1 MTKRVTADL
10 FNRPKSLLTR
20 EANCLGLTSTS
31 RGLIMSAAIPTR
43 FTQMLQEVW
52 GFSELRHSQHQA
64 ILAALNGNDA
74 LVVMPTGGG
83 KSLCYQAPAVYRGGL
98 TIVISPL
105 IALMKDQVDS
115 LHQLGIPAARW
126 DSTSSPTEKRQ
137 IIADLRNQKI
147 RLLFASP
154 ERALQKDFHEL
165 FLGNQVHTIA
175 IDEAHC
181 VSQWGHDFR
190 PEYRRLATLRE
201 HFPNA
206 SMMALTATATTH
218 VQKDIIDQLQLKN
231 PTVSINSFD
240 RPNLTYRIIPQ
251 GDVVKQ
257 CQTIIDRHSSK
268 QNPNPSNNSSNNPST
283 TLTHPP
289 TVGGI
294 IYCLKRSDV
303 DDLAAAL
310 ASLGYRAVGYHAGLT
325 YEERQKAQDAFMKEQ
340 VDVVVATIAFGMGID
355 RSNVR
360 YVIHTAIPK
369 SMESYQ
375 QETGRAGRDGLK
387 SECVLLFSMRDVHS
401 MRSIIKKSSA
411 DNNAPE
417 SWLNTQMKLLDSFVS
432 FCKTP
437 CCRHRSISEY
447 FGQNYPLDNCN
458 ACDLCLGEIDV
469 VENAKI
475 LAQKILSCVHHMGE
489 RFGIQAICDVLAG
502 SNSAEIKNRN
512 HQALSTFGILKEYSR
527 KEIRNWI
534 EQLIG
539 LGALNSFGDPYPV
552 LKLGPKA
559 KGILFGNVNPP
570 LARLA
575 GPINDAPDK
584 SLARF
589 LYDQALFDRLRTWR
603 HETALKSQVAPSVLF
618 SDRVLAELA
627 AIRPSKI
634 DSLRSITGI
643 GEQQLRNHGT
653 EIINVIQSYCD
664 FRNVSM
670 DQPFRFPNSP
680 QRIRYAQLFQN
691 KKSLAQI
698 AAFANISE
706 GTVANYLAD
715 AILANEIRDVSPW
728 LSHDT
733 YSQICSAAAK
743 VGTERLKPIYDE
755 LQEKIPYSLIHIAL
769 AYQKANPKELATP

>member
-1 MTKRVTADL
+1 
-10 FNRPKSLLTR
+10 
-20 EANCLGLTSTS
+20 
-31 RGLIMSAAIPTR
+31 MSDSIPTR

-52 GFSELRHSQHQA
+52 GFSELRPSQHQA
-64 ILAALNGNDA
+64 IQAALNGQDA

-115 LHQLGIPAARW
+115 LQQLGIPAARW

-137 IIADLRNQKI
+137 IVNDLRAQKL
-147 RLLFASP
+147 RLFFASP
-154 ERALQKDFHEL
+154 ERALQKDFQDL
-165 FLGNQVHTIA
+165 FQGNQVHTIA

-190 PEYRRLATLRE
+190 PEYRQLATLRKY
-201 HFPNA
+201 FPNA
-206 SMMALTATATTH
+206 AMMALTATATTH
-218 VQKDIIDQLQLKN
+218 VQKDIIEQLQLRKPN
-231 PTVSINSFD
+231 VSVNSFD

-251 GDVVKQ
+251 GDIVNQ
-257 CQTIIDRHSSK
+257 CRTIIDRHSST
-268 QNPNPSNNSSNNPST
+268 QNSIASNGQSQST
-283 TLTHPP
+283 TPTP

-310 ASLGYRAVGYHAGLT
+310 TSLGYRAVGYHAGLT
-325 YEERQKAQDAFMKEQ
+325 NEERQKAQDAFMKEQ

-387 SECVLLFSMRDVHS
+387 SECVLLFSMRDVHT
-401 MRSIIKKSSA
+401 MRNIIVKSSA
-411 DNNAPE
+411 ENKAPE
-417 SWLNTQMKLLDSFVS
+417 SWLNTQLKLLESFVT

-447 FGQNYPLDNCN
+447 FGQNYPQDNCN

-469 VENAKI
+469 VENAKV

-502 SNSAEIKNRN
+502 SNSTEIKNRN
-512 HQALSTFGILKEYSR
+512 HQALSTFGILKDHSR

-539 LGALNSFGDPYPV
+539 LGALQSSGDLYPV

-559 KGILFGNVNPP
+559 KGILFGNDNPA

-575 GPINDAPDK
+575 GPINDSPEK

-589 LYDQALFDRLRTWR
+589 RYDQGLFDRLRTWR

-634 DSLRSITGI
+634 ESLRTITGI
-643 GEQQLRNHGT
+643 GEHQLRIHGK
-653 EIINVIQSYCD
+653 EIINAIQSYCD
-664 FRNVSM
+664 FKNVPM
-670 DQPFRFPNSP
+670 DQTFQFQNSP
-680 QRIRYAQLFQN
+680 QRTRYTQLFQE

-698 AAFANISE
+698 AAIGNITES
-706 GTVANYLAD
+706 TVVNYLTD

-728 LSHDT
+728 LSNDT
-733 YSQICSAAAK
+733 YTQICTVAAK
-743 VGTERLKPIYDE
+743 VGAERLKPIYEE
-755 LQEKIPYSLIHIAL
+755 LQEKIPYSLIRIAL
-769 AYQKANPKELATP
+769 AYQKTNPRALATP

>member
-1 MTKRVTADL
+1 
-10 FNRPKSLLTR
+10 
-20 EANCLGLTSTS
+20 
-31 RGLIMSAAIPTR
+31 MSAAIPTR

-137 IIADLRNQKI
+137 IIADLQAQ
-147 RLLFASP
+147 RLRLFFASP

-165 FLGNQVHTIA
+165 FLGNQVNTIA

-190 PEYRRLATLRE
+190 PEYRQLATLRN

-206 SMMALTATATTH
+206 SMMALTATATTI
-218 VQKDIIDQLQLKN
+218 VQQDIINQLQLEN

-257 CQTIIDRHSSK
+257 CQTIIDRHSSN
-268 QNPNPSNNSSNNPST
+268 QNSNPSP
-283 TLTHPP
+283 TLAQQP

-310 ASLGYRAVGYHAGLT
+310 VSLGYRAVGYHAGLT

-401 MRSIIKKSSA
+401 IRNIISKSST

-417 SWLNTQMKLLDSFVS
+417 SWLNTQLKLLDSFVS

-469 VENAKI
+469 VENAKV

-489 RFGIQAICDVLAG
+489 RFGIHAICDVLAG

-512 HQALSTFGILKEYSR
+512 HQALSTFGILKEHSR

-539 LGALNSFGDPYPV
+539 LGALQSVGNPYPV

-559 KGILFGNVNPP
+559 KGILFGNDNPP
-570 LARLA
+570 LAKLA

-589 LYDQALFDRLRTWR
+589 LYDQGLFDRLRTWR
-603 HETALKSQVAPSVLF
+603 HETALKSHVAPSVLF

-634 DSLRSITGI
+634 DSLRAITGI
-643 GEQQLRNHGT
+643 GEHQLRNHGN
-653 EIINVIQSYCD
+653 EIINAIQSYCD
-664 FRNVSM
+664 FKNVPM
-670 DQPFRFPNSP
+670 DQPFQFQNSP
-680 QRIRYAQLFQN
+680 QRTRYAQLFQE

-698 AAFANISE
+698 AAIGNISE
-706 GTVANYLAD
+706 NTVANYLAD

-733 YSQICSAAAK
+733 YSQICNIVAK
-743 VGTERLKPIYDE
+743 IGDERLKPIYEE
-755 LQEKIPYSLIHIAL
+755 LQEKIPYPLIRIAL
-769 AYQKANPKELATP
+769 AYQKANPRALATP